1 MGDEHKVKVIEMVE
15 KQENGALGAVQYL
28 VVVAIYSIL
37 GLAIDYWLF
46 VAAGAA
52 TAWANPLTYMVMVFW
67 PVVLAWKFLV
77 IVFWLVIIVVVIFGL
92 VAIFKGLI

>member
-1 MGDEHKVKVIEMVE
+1 MGDEHKVRVIEMVE

-52 TAWANPLTYMVMVFW
+52 TAWANPLTYIVMVF
-67 PVVLAWKFLV
+67 LASCTSLE
-77 IVFWLVIIVVVIFGL
+77 IFGHRIL
-92 VAIFKGLI
+92 ACHYSRCYFRPCCDL